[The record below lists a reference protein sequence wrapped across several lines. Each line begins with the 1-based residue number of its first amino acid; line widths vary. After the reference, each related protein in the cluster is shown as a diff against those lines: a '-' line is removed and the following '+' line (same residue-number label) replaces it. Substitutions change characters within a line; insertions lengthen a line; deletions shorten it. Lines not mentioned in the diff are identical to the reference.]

1 MISQHKMKG
10 TGHGQ
15 IFLILIRV
23 LTVTCLDKKYQMK
36 GIGHGQLFLM
46 LDKDKGSN

>member
-1 MISQHKMKG
+1 MKG

-23 LTVTCLDKKYQMK
+23 LTVTCLDKKIPNERYRTWTTIPNV
-36 GIGHGQLFLM
+36 G
-46 LDKDKGSN
+46 